1 MIRLMLVDD
10 EPLAVNY
17 LADALLELEVF
28 EVEIVKAYSALEA
41 LQKLGEG
48 KVDILLTDIRM
59 PGMSGM
65 ELADH
70 VRSQWPRCRIIF
82 LTGYDDFSY
91 AQSAIRKGGID
102 YILKTEGDE
111 AIIRAIHL
119 ALDDIAKELDRED
132 ILKKSREQLH
142 MAVPSLQRDYLL
154 QLAQGE
160 VDLPEVRTRRFAE
173 LKIGLDAG
181 RPVQIA
187 LGRIDEWGSFV
198 LPGDKAL
205 LYYSVQNIAQEYLKA
220 TLNFMAFPYDRGRFV
235 WLVQIRSTERR
246 TGVAEQLNKLLVGHF
261 ELIQNATKSLLKV
274 PISLILAAAPCRW
287 EDVPARVE
295 SLKIQLA
302 GGAFNGQEILM
313 SELPET
319 GGEERRSSRDF
330 FAENDL
336 RAYLR
341 NLDLLETYLDNG
353 EKEACRGLFAELE
366 AKASRLSDDQEGD
379 FLRLELVSNVTSFLV
394 AYVNKRRLAS
404 LVGTA
409 FRFEALIRLPGQ
421 ADFTSTVRHL
431 AAFAESLAE
440 YNGQKREERT
450 TDMIG
455 QIRYYVNKFL
465 NEELSLTKLSE
476 LVHLSPP
483 YLSRMYK
490 QETGQGLLEYVTEVR
505 MQRSKQLLRTTDHKV
520 QEIAALVGI
529 DSAAYFTRLFKKE
542 MGVTPQEYRESTV
555 K

>member
-70 VRSQWPRCRIIF
+70 VRGQWPRCRIIF
-82 LTGYDDFSY
+82 LTGYDDFGY

-142 MAVPSLQRDYLL
+142 VAVPSLQRDYLL

-160 VDLPEVRTRRFAE
+160 VDAFDVRIRRFAE
-173 LKIGLDAG
+173 LNIGLDAG
-181 RPVQIA
+181 LPVQIA

-205 LYYSVQNIAQEYLKA
+205 LYYSVQNIAEEYLQM
-220 TLNFMAFPYDRGRFV
+220 TLNFTAFPYDRGRFV
-235 WLVQIRSTERR
+235 WLVQSR
-246 TGVAEQLNKLLVGHF
+246 VAGEGGPEEEQLGKRLVGHF

-302 GGAFNGQEILM
+302 GGASNGQEILM
-313 SELPET
+313 SELPEA

-353 EKEACRGLFAELE
+353 EREACRSLFAELD
-366 AKASRLSDDQEGD
+366 AKASALSTGQEGD
-379 FLRLELVSNVTSFLV
+379 FLRLELVSNLTTFLIT
-394 AYVNKRRLAS
+394 YVNKRRLAS
-404 LVGTA
+404 LVSTA
-409 FRFEALIRLPGQ
+409 FRLEALIGLPVH
-421 ADFTSTVRHL
+421 ADLSSTVRQL
-431 AAFAESLAE
+431 AALAESLAE
-440 YNGQKREERT
+440 YNGQKRAERT

-455 QIRYYVNKFL
+455 RIQHYVNKFL

-490 QETGQGLLEYVTEVR
+490 QETGQGLLEYITEVR
-505 MQRSKQLLRTTDHKV
+505 MIRSKQLLRTTDHKV

-542 MGVTPQEYRESTV
+542 TGATPQEYRESAA